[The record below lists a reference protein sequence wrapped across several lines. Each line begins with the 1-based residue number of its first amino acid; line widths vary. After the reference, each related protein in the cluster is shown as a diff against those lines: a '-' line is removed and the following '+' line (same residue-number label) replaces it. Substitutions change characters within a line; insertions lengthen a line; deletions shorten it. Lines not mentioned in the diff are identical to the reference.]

1 LAVAKVAKTDLEGES
16 GGCGVLIERAS
27 QRCEVHVA
35 IDAAE
40 LFAGFGHAGGA
51 PNAARSGRPA
61 SS

>member
-1 LAVAKVAKTDLEGES
+1 LAVAQVAKTDLEGES

-27 QRCEVHVA
+27 QRCEVDVA

-40 LFAGFGHAGGA
+40 LFAGFGHAGGT
-51 PNAARSGRPA
+51 NAAPSGRPA